1 MNNKIKKHIKILG
14 KVQGVGYRFWLQA
27 FAVRYGVFG
36 WVRNNS
42 NGEVEAFITGDE
54 EIITNLIEQCYMGP
68 PEAAVEKILISDT
81 NEDYDAKSFEIM
93 TDN

>member
-27 FAVRYGVFG
+27 FATRYGVFG

-81 NEDYDAKSFEIM
+81 DEDYDAKSFEIM

>member
-1 MNNKIKKHIKILG
+1 MNNKIRKHIKIFG
-14 KVQGVGYRFWLQA
+14 KVQGVGYRLWLQS
-27 FAVRYGVFG
+27 FAIQYGVFG

-42 NGEVEAFITGDE
+42 NAEVEAFMVGDE

-68 PEAAVEKILISDT
+68 PDSSVEKILISDS
-81 NEDYDAKSFEIM
+81 NDDYDAKSFEIM

>member
-27 FAVRYGVFG
+27 FAIRYGVFG
-36 WVRNNS
+36 WVRNNP
-42 NGEVEAFITGDE
+42 NGQVEAFMIGDE
-54 EIITNLIEQCYMGP
+54 EIITNLIF
-68 PEAAVEKILISDT
+68 DT
-81 NEDYDAKSFEIM
+81 DEDYDAKSFEIM

>member
-14 KVQGVGYRFWLQA
+14 KVQGVGYRFWLQS
-27 FAVRYGVFG
+27 FAIRYGVFG
-36 WVRNNS
+36 WVRNNP
-42 NGEVEAFITGDE
+42 NGEVEAFMTGDE

-68 PEAAVEKILISDT
+68 PESAVEKILISDT
-81 NEDYDAKSFEIM
+81 DEDYDAKSFEIM